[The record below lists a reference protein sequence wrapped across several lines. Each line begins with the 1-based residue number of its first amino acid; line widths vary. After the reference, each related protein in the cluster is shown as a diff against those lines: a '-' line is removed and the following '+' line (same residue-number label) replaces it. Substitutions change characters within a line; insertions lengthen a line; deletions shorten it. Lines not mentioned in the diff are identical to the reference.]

1 MLTRRLTTRFRKD
14 AETASSAVR
23 NLNGYELGGRQLR
36 VDYADMD
43 PAIEAQR
50 QRERAHDVC
59 ICSNSYIQRNVVAK
73 LFLERTEGCQTNHQ
87 DQRLL
92 RCSNQICP
100 MSVLHQIPDQLLTK
114 YLER

>member
-1 MLTRRLTTRFRKD
+1 LTWRLTFCFVKD

-50 QRERAHDVC
+50 QRERQHDVC
-59 ICSNSYIQRNVVAK
+59 ICPNLIN
-73 LFLERTEGCQTNHQ
+73 T
-87 DQRLL
+87 
-92 RCSNQICP
+92 
-100 MSVLHQIPDQLLTK
+100 TK
-114 YLER
+114 DCN

>member
-1 MLTRRLTTRFRKD
+1 MRVSRYNVTKAFTLCDYLHFDLAADIIFCKD

-50 QRERAHDVC
+50 QRERQHDVC
-59 ICSNSYIQRNVVAK
+59 IC
-73 LFLERTEGCQTNHQ
+73 
-87 DQRLL
+87 
-92 RCSNQICP
+92 
-100 MSVLHQIPDQLLTK
+100 
-114 YLER
+114 

>member
-1 MLTRRLTTRFRKD
+1 MCMTLNALSKLTFLCVLD

-50 QRERAHDVC
+50 QRERGHDVR
-59 ICSNSYIQRNVVAK
+59 IMILSISSFMI
-73 LFLERTEGCQTNHQ
+73 
-87 DQRLL
+87 
-92 RCSNQICP
+92 
-100 MSVLHQIPDQLLTK
+100 
-114 YLER
+114 

>member
-1 MLTRRLTTRFRKD
+1 MDFANSKVRINGQCAMPITSRKQAHTLCVLD

-50 QRERAHDVC
+50 QRERGGGGGGGHEVRNITLAMSLSISFDT
-59 ICSNSYIQRNVVAK
+59 NSS
-73 LFLERTEGCQTNHQ
+73 L
-87 DQRLL
+87 
-92 RCSNQICP
+92 
-100 MSVLHQIPDQLLTK
+100 
-114 YLER
+114 